1 MFGCDFRNLVLLP
14 TLLRTYVGTVTVRLI
29 SYSKH
34 SICIM
39 YMYIS
44 RSGNG
49 IYRAGHTTRELEHGQ
64 KTREGQGQYLGRGIT
79 IVYSTELKS
88 KAA

>member
-1 MFGCDFRNLVLLP
+1 
-14 TLLRTYVGTVTVRLI
+14 
-29 SYSKH
+29 
-34 SICIM
+34 M

-64 KTREGQGQYLGRGIT
+64 KTREGQYLGRGIT
-79 IVYSTELKS
+79 IVYTYSTELKF
-88 KAA
+88 KAAQTTRVGVPDLTT

>member
-1 MFGCDFRNLVLLP
+1 
-14 TLLRTYVGTVTVRLI
+14 
-29 SYSKH
+29 
-34 SICIM
+34 M

-64 KTREGQGQYLGRGIT
+64 YLGRGIT

-88 KAA
+88 KAAQTTRVGVPDLTT